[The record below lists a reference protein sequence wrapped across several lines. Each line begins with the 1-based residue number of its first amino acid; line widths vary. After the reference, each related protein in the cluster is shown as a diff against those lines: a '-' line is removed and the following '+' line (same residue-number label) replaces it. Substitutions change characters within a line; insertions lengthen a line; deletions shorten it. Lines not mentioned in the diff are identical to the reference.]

1 MGRGEVST
9 GGNKAKGTRGAKPFT
24 SHQKEVT
31 VVHIKA
37 YCFKDMNISPKET
50 VKISG

>member
-1 MGRGEVST
+1 MST
-9 GGNKAKGTRGAKPFT
+9 GGNKAKGIRGAKPFT